1 MRLAGGRCAGEGAIG
16 NFNTR
21 PGPAPSLWLGHR
33 ATICRQARR
42 EVSCAA
48 YVPDLPGCVAT
59 GRTRADVQRRI
70 REAIGLHLEALRGR
84 GEHVPETS
92 AAVEVI
98 EV

>member
-1 MRLAGGRCAGEGAIG
+1 MKYAVVYEQ
-16 NFNTR
+16 
-21 PGPAPSLWLGHR
+21 APHNW
-33 ATICRQARR
+33 
-42 EVSCAA
+42 AA

-70 REAIGLHLEALRGR
+70 REAIGLHLEALRRR
-84 GEHVPETS
+84 GEDVPETS